1 MKKKFTLIMTLI
13 VVSLLIPNSL
23 FAEVEEKKTAIELE
37 KNNFDY
43 QEVERSNKVII
54 MNVFFNAERN
64 KIECELYNIGTAQIY
79 LVDTTG
85 SVVNET
91 FVETDVPTS
100 IELSSALCKGDFHI
114 IIISDHIYAEGFVK
128 Q

>member
-54 MNVFFNAERN
+54 MNVFF
-64 KIECELYNIGTAQIY
+64 Q
-79 LVDTTG
+79 
-85 SVVNET
+85 
-91 FVETDVPTS
+91 
-100 IELSSALCKGDFHI
+100 
-114 IIISDHIYAEGFVK
+114 ISDILGQEKFGWL
-128 Q
+128 

>member
-114 IIISDHIYAEGFVK
+114 IIISDHIHAEGFVK